1 MAGFKMSKAK
11 GYIREMSFEDL
22 DAVLK
27 IEEECFKVPWTR
39 NMFLGIM
46 STPNSRSIVYE
57 IDKIIGYGI
66 AILHK
71 DTVHIANVA
80 VRKEH
85 RYQGIG
91 SEILSYLL
99 HFGVSLGKKKAVLE
113 VRPSNLPAISLYGK
127 FGFYKAGIEK
137 WYYPDG
143 EDAVIMVKEI

>member
-1 MAGFKMSKAK
+1 
-11 GYIREMSFEDL
+11 MSFEDL

-39 NMFLGIM
+39 NMFLSIM
-46 STPNSRSIVYE
+46 STSNSRLIVYE

-137 WYYPDG
+137 RYYPDG

>member
-1 MAGFKMSKAK
+1 MPETKEH
-11 GYIREMSFEDL
+11 IREMSFKDL
-22 DAVLK
+22 ELVVE
-27 IEEECFKVPWTR
+27 IENECFKIPWTR
-39 NMFLGIM
+39 SMFLSIM
-46 STPNSRSIVYE
+46 STPNSRLIIYE

-71 DTVHIANVA
+71 DTIHIANVA

-113 VRPSNLPAISLYGK
+113 VRSSNLPAISLYEK
-127 FGFYKAGIEK
+127 FGFYKAGVEK
-137 WYYPDG
+137 RYYPDG

>member
-1 MAGFKMSKAK
+1 MPETK
-11 GYIREMSFEDL
+11 GHIREMIFGDL
-22 DAVLK
+22 DAILK

-39 NMFLGIM
+39 SMFLSIM
-46 STPNSRSIVYE
+46 STLNSRSIVYE

-80 VRKEH
+80 VRKEY

-113 VRPSNLPAISLYGK
+113 VRPSNLPAISLYEK

-137 WYYPDG
+137 RYYPDG
-143 EDAVIMVKEI
+143 EDAVIMEKEI

>member
-1 MAGFKMSKAK
+1 MPETK
-11 GYIREMSFEDL
+11 GHIREMSFKDL
-22 DAVLK
+22 NLVLE
-27 IEEECFKVPWTR
+27 IENKCFKVPWTR
-39 NMFLGIM
+39 KVFLGIM
-46 STPNSRSIVYE
+46 STLNSRSIVYE

-80 VRKEH
+80 VRKEY

-113 VRPSNLPAISLYGK
+113 VRPSNLPAISLYEK

-137 WYYPDG
+137 RYYPDG
-143 EDAVIMVKEI
+143 EDAVIMEKEI

>member
-1 MAGFKMSKAK
+1 
-11 GYIREMSFEDL
+11 MSFGDL
-22 DAVLK
+22 DAILK

-39 NMFLGIM
+39 SMFLSIM
-46 STPNSRSIVYE
+46 STLNSRSIVYE

-80 VRKEH
+80 VRKEY

-113 VRPSNLPAISLYGK
+113 VRPSNLPAISLYEK

-137 WYYPDG
+137 RYYPDG
-143 EDAVIMVKEI
+143 EDAVIMEKEI